1 LVVVPGKR
9 TLENCRKVV
18 EEVKQRTAGRTDL
31 LLTSDAYAP
40 YATVIEETYHELV
53 AVPKRPG
60 PGRPPKPKRVMPA
73 GLCYATVGKK
83 REKGR
88 VVDVTRT
95 LVFGLACVLALW
107 LSRSAVSK
115 TINTA
120 FVERNNGTDRR
131 QNGRKHRKTYG
142 FSRDAAAH
150 AAATYFIGYSY
161 NFCWAVRTLE
171 VKDAAGSKQPR
182 TPAMAAGLANHVWT
196 LREWLTYPAKPC

>member
-1 LVVVPGKR
+1 MVVPGKR

-107 LSRSAVSK
+107 LGRSAVSK

>member
-1 LVVVPGKR
+1 MVVPGKR

-40 YATVIEETYHELV
+40 YATVIEEAYHELV

-73 GLCYATVGKK
+73 GLCYATVCKK

-107 LSRSAVSK
+107 LGRSAVSK

-131 QNGRKHRKTYG
+131 QNGRKHRKAYG

-150 AAATYFIGYSY
+150 VAATYFIGYSY

-171 VKDAAGSKQPR
+171 VKDAAGS
-182 TPAMAAGLANHVWT
+182 
-196 LREWLTYPAKPC
+196 